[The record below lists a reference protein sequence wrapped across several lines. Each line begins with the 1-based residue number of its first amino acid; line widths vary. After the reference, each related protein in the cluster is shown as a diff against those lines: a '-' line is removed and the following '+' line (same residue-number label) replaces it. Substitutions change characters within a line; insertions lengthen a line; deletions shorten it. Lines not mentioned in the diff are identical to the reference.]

1 LQKISRKNS
10 PYNVIFGKNEYFLNI
25 ATKAIPLFLLG
36 SCQKPYVALID
47 GITMGGVR
55 SLFTIFIDMS
65 ELY

>member
-1 LQKISRKNS
+1 
-10 PYNVIFGKNEYFLNI
+10 VIFGKNEYFLNI